1 MLQDWVLCGCVV
13 CVWVLTGTHVWVCMR
28 MCALVCACVHAHV
41 CTWRPEAKRQSC
53 LPCFFETAS
62 LQTRFL
68 QKSRFALSPSCSPV
82 LELQH
87 RPPHS
92 AFSPSTWVLGVELR
106 FSCLQDKHLTD
117 WAISL
122 ACLWFLNHF
131 CKLGDFYVCGEG
143 LTTDLCFHT
152 VAVALRAKGGCSWI
166 LREYGTSGTMG
177 AFLPSKWMLGNI
189 ESVCF

>member
-1 MLQDWVLCGCVV
+1 MG
-13 CVWVLTGTHVWVCMR
+13 
-28 MCALVCACVHAHV
+28 VHADV
-41 CTWRPEAKRQSC
+41 CTCLSPCTCTCMYMEARGQTPELC
-53 LPCFFETAS
+53 TLFFETAS

-117 WAISL
+117 WAVSL

-177 AFLPSKWMLGNI
+177 AFLPSKWMVGNI